1 MVLTEEDIA
10 VIRAIIKEEISG
22 EVALDRMAR
31 QVWDTSLPL
40 TNLFPGIS
48 LYPSN
53 TLKPTGG

>member
-10 VIRAIIKEEISG
+10 VIRAIIQEEVSG
-22 EVALDRMAR
+22 EVALDRLSR
-31 QVWDTSLPL
+31 QVWSTALPL
-40 TNLFPGIS
+40 TNLFPGAT